1 MKVLILAGGSG
12 TRLWPASREAYPKQF
27 LKLNCGK
34 SLLQQTLERL
44 LNIVSPKDILLL
56 TNEQYKFHV
65 LSEVN
70 EVKMSTFGIHGLGW
84 LMVRT

>member
-1 MKVLILAGGSG
+1 MKALILAGGSG

-27 LKLNCGK
+27 LKLNGGK

-56 TNEQYKFHV
+56 TK
-65 LSEVN
+65 
-70 EVKMSTFGIHGLGW
+70 
-84 LMVRT
+84 RTV